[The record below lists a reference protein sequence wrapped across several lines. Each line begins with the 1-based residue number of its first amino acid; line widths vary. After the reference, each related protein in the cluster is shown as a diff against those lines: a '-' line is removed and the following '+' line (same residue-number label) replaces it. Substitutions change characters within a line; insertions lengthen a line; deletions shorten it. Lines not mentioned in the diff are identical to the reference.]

1 MTCCAPS
8 APSCGNARRRY
19 GVTRLTGFSTHL
31 NVSVPDESVVG
42 LGLMFVESCLFALAA
57 VVEPPASQ
65 GLLVRPRRGR
75 LEVGGEYVEGPDL
88 VAGLTLL
95 AACVCGLLA
104 GASPPP
110 TGAPQVLPSREK
122 YGWFVPPEELLENPE
137 ALDDVWEW
145 ARGWAQGQ
153 GLDPGPVDEL
163 VSGSRAV
170 RGRATADPARCTFG
184 TIPSTQV
191 VPGTGPRELRNGL
204 RAETEWLTW
213 QHAVWL
219 IQDAEGHQCR
229 AVLPIEQEEAFLDQ
243 LDSGSL
249 DSVLT
254 RMLGRRTPRRR
265 LVVHADIDE
274 SILWHEIRPGALVPA
289 ERLPDGTVP
298 RVSKRQARRSHVQER
313 RRETT

>member
-1 MTCCAPS
+1 MQRAVTPGGGLPGLPRIGVEHELCLWRDQAQVDFRPLINQV
-8 APSCGNARRRY
+8 AGGIRPLDPGDPRARRLPSGVALTADGWEAELATPPVPIGPGAPQQIDDLLRGERTELRERTSAL
-19 GVTRLTGFSTHL
+19 GVTRVSGFSTHL

-170 RGRATADPARCTFG
+170 RGRATADPARVHVRDD
-184 TIPSTQV
+184 P
-191 VPGTGPRELRNGL
+191 
-204 RAETEWLTW
+204 
-213 QHAVWL
+213 QHA
-219 IQDAEGHQCR
+219 
-229 AVLPIEQEEAFLDQ
+229 
-243 LDSGSL
+243 
-249 DSVLT
+249 
-254 RMLGRRTPRRR
+254 GRRRAPGRGSCATASVRRP
-265 LVVHADIDE
+265 
-274 SILWHEIRPGALVPA
+274 SG
-289 ERLPDGTVP
+289 
-298 RVSKRQARRSHVQER
+298 
-313 RRETT
+313 